1 MRYHRIFHILVLS
14 IILSLVVAFPTT
26 PAYAAG
32 ENIHLSPKEGEI
44 GDKIDIE
51 GDGFEA
57 KTTFRIYF
65 SSDAADEGEDI
76 DTEVTSY
83 YSTGIKWTDVAG
95 EFVITFTVPSQL
107 FDGED
112 KEDVHGGN
120 YYFYVTYHNTT
131 TILDVA
137 KFTVIGGGIEINPE
151 AGQVGTEVEISGK
164 RFGIGQEISVKYD
177 GDSIDIASGDEKTDD
192 EGEFTCII
200 IIPESTFGDH
210 TITVTDESGNEP
222 EAEFSVKP
230 KITIDPTSGTV
241 GEVIT
246 VSGTGFED
254 RAYMIITFDDYR
266 ISTTPLSLYT
276 RGNGSFTGSFVVPS
290 RAVRGTSKIRASDED
305 YNWAEAELTILTG
318 ISLDPA
324 TSQTSPGHV
333 GMELT
338 IHGTG
343 FIAQTP
349 ITITYDKSTVATV
362 TTDTKGTFSATFT
375 MPPSIAGSH
384 TITVTDGTDTL
395 TATVTM
401 ESEAPPI
408 PVPLLPQVATMTE
421 GKTYFDWGDV
431 DDPSGITYTLQIGA
445 DVDFTTIAL
454 EQTGLTQSEYAFKVE
469 EKLKSTGKDAPYY
482 WRVRAIDGAFNEG
495 KWTMPILFYVG
506 RFYQE
511 ATPSWLPYLWIGLGA
526 LLLGMLG
533 FWVFKRIKG

>member
-1 MRYHRIFHILVLS
+1 M
-14 IILSLVVAFPTT
+14 
-26 PAYAAG
+26 
-32 ENIHLSPKEGEI
+32 
-44 GDKIDIE
+44 
-51 GDGFEA
+51 
-57 KTTFRIYF
+57 
-65 SSDAADEGEDI
+65 
-76 DTEVTSY
+76 
-83 YSTGIKWTDVAG
+83 
-95 EFVITFTVPSQL
+95 
-107 FDGED
+107 
-112 KEDVHGGN
+112 
-120 YYFYVTYHNTT
+120 
-131 TILDVA
+131 
-137 KFTVIGGGIEINPE
+137 
-151 AGQVGTEVEISGK
+151 
-164 RFGIGQEISVKYD
+164 
-177 GDSIDIASGDEKTDD
+177 
-192 EGEFTCII
+192 
-200 IIPESTFGDH
+200 
-210 TITVTDESGNEP
+210 
-222 EAEFSVKP
+222 KP

-276 RGNGSFTGSFVVPS
+276 KGNGSFTGSFLVPS

-349 ITITYDKSTVATV
+349 ITITYGKSTVATV
-362 TTDTKGTFSATFT
+362 PTDTKGTFSATFT
-375 MPPSIAGSH
+375 LPPSIAGSH
-384 TITVTDGTDTL
+384 AITVTDGTDTL

-401 ESEAPPI
+401 ESEAPLI
-408 PVPLLPQVATMTE
+408 PVPLLPEVATMTE

-445 DVDFTTIAL
+445 DVDFTTIPL

-469 EKLKSTGKDAPYY
+469 EKLKSTGKDAPTDINNIDSYEIQVTNGLVFNVGNVITY
-482 WRVRAIDGAFNEG
+482 NYPITFSDGTNGWRVRAIDGAFNEG